1 MDLSQLVAGFT
12 GGGGG
17 GGGGGGAAAAAGMAA
32 AGPYGAALGA
42 VASALGTTPS
52 SAVSGDERN
61 TFFQNAGA
69 GWTVSTGRSSAS
81 GAPINTPEL
90 FGLDGAGAGMSGN
103 VLLLAGAAVVVALVL
118 TRKGR

>member
-1 MDLSQLVAGFT
+1 MDLSRLVSGFT
-12 GGGGG
+12 GGGSSGG
-17 GGGGGGAAAAAGMAA
+17 GAAAAGMAA

-61 TFFQNAGA
+61 TYFQNAGA

-90 FGLDGAGAGMSGN
+90 FGQDGAGGISGN
-103 VLLLAGAAVVVALVL
+103 VLVLAGVAVVVVL
-118 TRKGR
+118 LLRKGR